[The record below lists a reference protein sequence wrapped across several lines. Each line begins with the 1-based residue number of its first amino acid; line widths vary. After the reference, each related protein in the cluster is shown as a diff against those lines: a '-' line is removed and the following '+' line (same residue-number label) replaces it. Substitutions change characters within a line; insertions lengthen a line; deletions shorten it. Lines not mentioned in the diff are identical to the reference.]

1 MAYAVKDE
9 FMERWD
15 PFLCFLTDRVTFA
28 STDFVTAT
36 QMAVV
41 NKGLGVE
48 LWVITVLHCQ
58 EL

>member
-1 MAYAVKDE
+1 
-9 FMERWD
+9 MERWEVT
-15 PFLCFLTDRVTFA
+15 FRCFVAVCPDRVTFA
-28 STDFVTAT
+28 LIDFVTAT

-48 LWVITVLHCQ
+48 LGVITVLYCQ